1 MSDST
6 HLLHGIKVVSLCI
19 NTPGPLAA
27 ARLAGM
33 GATVTK
39 IEPPGGDPLKLA
51 ARGWYDAL
59 SQNQKV
65 MTLDLKNAD
74 DRRRLDDLLAE
85 SDLLLASFRPSA
97 LRRMGLDWEN
107 LHARF
112 PRLCFAGII
121 GYPAPD
127 EERSGHDLTYL
138 ADTGLLTPPALPR
151 SLYVDLAG
159 GERCASEALGL
170 LLKLSR
176 AGQSGYSWIS
186 LQECAV
192 ELAQPLRAGLTGP
205 QGGLGGGSPFYGTYR
220 TSDGWIA
227 IAALEHHFARKLLAE
242 MNLNNPDRY
251 AMERVFASQT
261 SEEWERWARER
272 DLPISAVR
280 SDQMIKRT

>member
-1 MSDST
+1 MSNST
-6 HLLHGIKVVSLCI
+6 HLLRGTKVVSLCI

-39 IEPPGGDPLKLA
+39 VEPPGGDPLRFA
-51 ARGWYDAL
+51 ARSWYDAL
-59 SQNQKV
+59 SKNQKV
-65 MTLDLKNAD
+65 MALDLKNGK

-97 LRRMGLDWEN
+97 LRRLDLDWDN

-121 GYPAPD
+121 GYPSPE

-170 LLKLSR
+170 LLSLSR
-176 AGQSGYSWIS
+176 TGQPCCSWIS
-186 LQECAV
+186 LSECAA

-205 QGGLGGGSPFYGTYR
+205 RGGLGGGSPFYGMYQ

-227 IAALEHHFARKLLAE
+227 IAALEPHFARKLLSE
-242 MNLNNPDRY
+242 MNLGNPDRSS
-251 AMERVFASQT
+251 MERIFASQT
-261 SEEWERWARER
+261 SEQWERWARDR
-272 DLPISAVR
+272 DLPISSVL
-280 SDQMIKRT
+280 SD